1 MPANGINGNA
11 TDEFPPNAMTAAVSK
26 WTSCVPVNTS
36 VYGEKK
42 LDCSDEEWNLR
53 VDLAAA
59 YRQCYRQGLCE
70 GINNHLTVLI
80 PGTDHFLVFPFGLLW
95 AEVTASSLL
104 VVDSEGNVL
113 RGKGAPES
121 TAFYIHSRLHMRHP
135 KGLAVMHTHQ
145 SYAAAICALE
155 DPSILMVNQN
165 SLRFYDDYVSHPY
178 AGLVLDNT
186 EGDQLADV
194 MGEKRVLMH
203 QSHGVIVCAET
214 VAACFDILYYL
225 ERAAKVQV
233 LAMSTGRPIHII
245 ADSIAKQFKATLESG
260 VGNEYARLHLEALKR
275 DMLASE
281 ADKDFIT

>member
-1 MPANGINGNA
+1 VG
-11 TDEFPPNAMTAAVSK
+11 
-26 WTSCVPVNTS
+26 
-36 VYGEKK
+36 
-42 LDCSDEEWNLR
+42 R
-53 VDLAAA
+53 
-59 YRQCYRQGLCE
+59 
-70 GINNHLTVLI
+70 
-80 PGTDHFLVFPFGLLW
+80 
-95 AEVTASSLL
+95 
-104 VVDSEGNVL
+104 
-113 RGKGAPES
+113 APES